1 MKVVIDIPEKDL
13 EFIKDLTF
21 VGGFRGNTKTI
32 QSNVIN
38 AIRNG
43 KPYEKT
49 TSDLINRA
57 ALKEQIDSVQYTK
70 EFCIEHQIDY
80 SISMQMLGLVID
92 NAPTVDISG
101 SEYFPYRTAYFNGLS
116 DGIATSRPQGKWIK
130 DEEHSITIDMF
141 KCTICGFWNGATHF
155 NFCPNCGAKMDV

>member
-1 MKVVIDIPEKDL
+1 MKLIIDIPEKDL

-21 VGGFRGNTKTI
+21 VGGFRGSTKTI
-32 QSNVIN
+32 QGNVIN

-43 KPYEKT
+43 KPYEET
-49 TSDLINRA
+49 QSNLINRA

-80 SISMQMLGLVID
+80 SISMQMLGMVID

-116 DGIATSRPQGKWIK
+116 DGIATTRPQGEWI
-130 DEEHSITIDMF
+130 DEGVTGW
-141 KCTICGFWNGATHF
+141 KCNKCGYGVLRYNNT
-155 NFCPNCGAKMDV
+155 NFCPNCGAKMKGSAE